1 MMNNPKGKAKI
12 LSMFEEKNGNI
23 YLKFENGNIEHEF
36 KGGNL
41 PDDVDFLRLA
51 NGSSGIKMF
60 ECAYGVELEEKNLR
74 YGEKETLSHANSML
88 PPYYPKYLNTADY
101 LRDKNGSIGKFMQT
115 MGLEDI
121 EKCNLKTPN
130 GQNKIMDSL
139 YNLNGFEDKIFVAA
153 SNQSPT
159 KLQNGIT
166 TKPNHAYVIEPYMED
181 GRIKFR
187 LYNSSN
193 SAFYSDI
200 NLSDILNSFSR
211 IYIGKTTN

>member
-153 SNQSPT
+153 SNQTPT
-159 KLQNGIT
+159 KLKNGTT
-166 TKPNHAYVIEPYMED
+166 TKQNHAYVIEPYTED
-181 GRIKFR
+181 KRIKFR

-211 IYIGKTTN
+211 IYIGKITN